1 MIKVFSFSLS
11 PPGGIFCGRCANQKK
26 KKREQK
32 KGEKGQGS
40 ETEGEGVTRERQKKP
55 GKGEYPKCSQVFFS
69 RLEER
74 R

>member
-1 MIKVFSFSLS
+1 MKNEKWKMEN
-11 PPGGIFCGRCANQKK
+11 GKWKMENGKWK
-26 KKREQK
+26 M
-32 KGEKGQGS
+32 EKGKGS

-55 GKGEYPKCSQVFFS
+55 WKGEYPKCSRVFFS

>member
-26 KKREQK
+26 KEKRKRE
-32 KGEKGQGS
+32 KGKGS

-55 GKGEYPKCSQVFFS
+55 WKGEYPKCSRVFFS